1 MNVLFV
7 DQYGDMGGAQRCL
20 LEVVEAALDRGWR
33 LQVAL
38 PGEGMF
44 QERLRRLGVPV
55 RRIACGPFAAGQKTG
70 RDVLRFAMQWPGLAR
85 RIRELIESEGSGLVY
100 VNGPRALAAAC
111 TAARGR
117 AAVLFHC
124 HSWLKPAHAWLAG
137 WSLRRVERTSVVAAS
152 RYVAGA
158 IERHIDAGRLRVI
171 YNGVA
176 DCSMAGNRGAD
187 GLRRVGVVGRIAP
200 EKGQMEFVEAA
211 RRLAGELG
219 EVRFVI
225 CGAPLFGDA
234 KAERYYQA
242 VRRAA
247 EGAPVEFWGWQEDVR
262 EALARLDVLV
272 VPSTDAECT
281 PRVIP
286 EAYAAG
292 VQVVAFRS
300 GGIPE
305 IVEDGVTGRLARA
318 STAEGLAEALRDVLG
333 HSENGCRGMTARARD
348 VWRERFSVGRFQ
360 AQVLEAMEGLEQSAD
375 WRANRQTVCGV

>member
-20 LEVVEAALDRGWR
+20 LEVVEAALGRGWR
-33 LQVAL
+33 VQVAL
-38 PGEGMF
+38 PEEGMF

-55 RRIACGPFAAGQKTG
+55 RRIACGPFAAGRKTG
-70 RDVLRFAMQWPGLAR
+70 RDVLRFAMQWAGLGR
-85 RIRELIESEGSGLVY
+85 RIGELIESEGSSLVY

-111 TAARGR
+111 AAARGR

-137 WSLRRVERTSVVAAS
+137 WSLRRVERTRVVAAS

-158 IERHIDAGRLRVI
+158 LEPYAGRLRVI

-176 DCSMAGNRGAD
+176 DCSMARNGGAD
-187 GLRRVGVVGRIAP
+187 GLRRAGVVGRIAP
-200 EKGQMEFVEAA
+200 EKGQMEFVQAA

-219 EVRFVI
+219 DVRFVI

-262 EALARLDVLV
+262 EVLARLDVLV
-272 VPSTDAECT
+272 VPSTEAECT

-286 EAYAAG
+286 EAYSAG
-292 VQVVAFRS
+292 VPVVAFRS

-305 IVEDGVTGRLARA
+305 MVEDGVTGRLARA
-318 STAEGLAEALRDVLG
+318 STTEGLAEALREVLG
-333 HSENGCRGMTARARD
+333 HSENGCRGMTVRAREA
-348 VWRERFSVGRFQ
+348 WRERFSVERFQ
-360 AQVLEAMEGLEQSAD
+360 AQVLEAMEELGRSGD
-375 WRANRQTVCGV
+375 WRANRQTVCGS